1 MQPSRF
7 PPEINPKKKRKNQQG
22 KIHSHQLEVD
32 GSGRMLQLVISLFH
46 QTSQPRPSIERC
58 FGSFAWRGSPLLWSI
73 WFGLGYVFLVFCA
86 GELWLWKSEKRT
98 WLENI
103 ERIKQIHFQA
113 SSRNS
118 ELIFNSKNQCNSCP
132 CQRCSL
138 QSSESGDRRLFC
150 PTCHFYSLNLEK
162 ELCWEYAK
170 PRIRGVQ
177 NKTRCRYLIHIID
190 VKAAH
195 AAGFFP

>member
-138 QSSESGDRRLFC
+138 QSSESGDRRLFFAQLVTFILRIWKKNFVENI
-150 PTCHFYSLNLEK
+150 PRRA
-162 ELCWEYAK
+162 WEGEGGGSFK
-170 PRIRGVQ
+170 RFTGDI
-177 NKTRCRYLIHIID
+177 
-190 VKAAH
+190 
-195 AAGFFP
+195 